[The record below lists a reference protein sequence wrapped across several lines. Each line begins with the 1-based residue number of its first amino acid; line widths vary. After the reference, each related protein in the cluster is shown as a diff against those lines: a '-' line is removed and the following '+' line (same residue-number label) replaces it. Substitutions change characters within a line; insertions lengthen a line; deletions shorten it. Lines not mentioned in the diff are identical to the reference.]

1 MSFES
6 KMKKHIQKV
15 FDEHVPN
22 PYEKV
27 EVKKPFAMRK
37 ILMPLGVAA
46 LACTLIVAVILPLGL
61 IGGRNYG
68 ESVNDNEELS
78 PGHYK
83 IDHGGEENNGGTS
96 SEKGFSED
104 PNFVEK
110 ISICAAPK
118 ATVLSTVSDSFVNR
132 TATKTLNKLDDLF
145 RDSSKKNYVVSPASY
160 LLGVSSLAAVSEG
173 IDLDTYGLQNPLSE
187 TKMLLENWNCC
198 IKETNSSTNEEEVV
212 SKIDSGVLH
221 QQVGSKFEFDDQ
233 KRTDVEDEY
242 IATGAALPS
251 NYRQQAQDYFADN
264 VKLSMPVPDLGLT
277 KDCIVSYST
286 LKFQD
291 DADLGPTE
299 QRYFTI
305 GSDTISISSCVYGDS
320 IEHTYPTEIYENTAY
335 IAFKREIRNSSIL
348 FILPNTGYALED
360 ISVSSAYTNFI
371 NNKVT
376 RYAYGYIPYFRVRN
390 IGMDVS
396 NNVTS
401 TFNGNEKL
409 YSKLLKDNVN
419 GSTLKLKMI
428 QNSDYSFS
436 DDGTSGQSSS
446 EGSTGRNPGQHGG
459 ANAVC
464 VDVNRPFYAI
474 CLKDDF
480 PMFVSKVTDPRK

>member
-68 ESVNDNEELS
+68 ESVNSNEEPV
-78 PGHYK
+78 PGHYSN
-83 IDHGGEENNGGTS
+83 DHDGKDNGGGTS
-96 SEKGFSED
+96 SEKGFNED

-132 TATKTLNKLDDLF
+132 TATKTLNRLDNLF
-145 RDSSKKNYVVSPASY
+145 TDSSKKNYVVSPASF
-160 LLGVSSLAAVSEG
+160 LLGVSSLTAVSEG
-173 IDLDTYGLQNPLSE
+173 IDTNNFGLSDPLNE
-187 TKMLLENWNCC
+187 TKMLLEKWNCC
-198 IKETNSSTNEEEVV
+198 IKETNSTTGEEEVV
-212 SKIDSGVLH
+212 TKIDSGVLH

-233 KRTDVEDEY
+233 KRMNVEDEY
-242 IATGAALPS
+242 IATGAVSPS
-251 NYRQQAQDYFADN
+251 NYRQQAQNYFADN
-264 VKLSMPVPDLGLT
+264 VKLSMPVPDLGLN
-277 KDCIVSYST
+277 KDCVVSYST

-291 DADLGPTE
+291 DADLGATE
-299 QRYFTI
+299 QRHFTI
-305 GSDTISISSCVYGDS
+305 GSDTISVSACVYGDS
-320 IEHTYPTEIYENTAY
+320 SEHTYPTEIYQDTKY
-335 IAFKREIRNSSIL
+335 TAFKRQIRNSSIL
-348 FILPNTGYALED
+348 FILPNHDYTLED
-360 ISVSSAYTNFI
+360 ISISSAYIDFMQ
-371 NNKVT
+371 NKT
-376 RYAYGYIPYFRVRN
+376 DCLAFGYIPYFHVRN
-390 IGMDVS
+390 IGMDMS
-396 NNVTS
+396 SAVTN
-401 TFNGNEKL
+401 TFDGSEKL
-409 YSKLLKDNVN
+409 YSKLLKDGISNR
-419 GSTLKLKMI
+419 TLELKMI
-428 QNSDYSFS
+428 QNSDYAFA
-436 DDGTSGQSSS
+436 DDGTNGQSSQ
-446 EGSTGRNPGQHGG
+446 GSTGRNPGQNGG
-459 ANAVC
+459 SSAIC
-464 VDVNRPFYAI
+464 LDVNRPFYAI